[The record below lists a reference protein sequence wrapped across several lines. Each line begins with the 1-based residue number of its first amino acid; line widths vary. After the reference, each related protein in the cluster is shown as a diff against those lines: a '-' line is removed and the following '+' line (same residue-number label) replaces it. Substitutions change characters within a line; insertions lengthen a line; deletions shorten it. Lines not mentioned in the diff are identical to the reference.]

1 VKNDTGKIKKPNL
14 KVNKNKEQIETKKI
28 DLSPKIVSNREE
40 ENDVEMSNFEDDA
53 PEDSKYL
60 TSKEREDLSK
70 RIKCLVND
78 GLAAMVR
85 LVHKECPNSIEDLNE
100 EKLQIKLTEI
110 DRKTYGHINA

>member
-1 VKNDTGKIKKPNL
+1 
-14 KVNKNKEQIETKKI
+14 
-28 DLSPKIVSNREE
+28 
-40 ENDVEMSNFEDDA
+40 MSNLEDES
-53 PEDSKYL
+53 PEDSKFL
-60 TSKEREDLSK
+60 TVNERDVLSK

-85 LVHKECPNSIEDLNE
+85 LVQKECPNAIEDLNE